1 MPKQNRIRLWGVFT
15 QPENVVGVEWLNQ
28 RNMNQ
33 LHWNYIFIFKVDPKW
48 VWVDTKIFYVLCKF
62 FVYLCYS
69 KNINVNTSDLWNLP
83 PIRGIPIIFKHGTRQ
98 LYVSTYV
105 HINNENI
112 VAPPTFL
119 IIERV
124 SIIYHREKGGMYKQS
139 VKDKSNE
146 IYFIHNHIPCCLVN
160 ASSCAPFTVGQKVFY
175 AKM

>member
-1 MPKQNRIRLWGVFT
+1 MKSTSHKRHTYHLQT
-15 QPENVVGVEWLNQ
+15 
-28 RNMNQ
+28 
-33 LHWNYIFIFKVDPKW
+33 WN
-48 VWVDTKIFYVLCKF
+48 TTALC
-62 FVYLCYS
+62 
-69 KNINVNTSDLWNLP
+69 I
-83 PIRGIPIIFKHGTRQ
+83 
-98 LYVSTYV
+98 YV

-160 ASSCAPFTVGQKVFY
+160 ASSCAPFTVGQKVFMP
-175 AKM
+175 KCNF

>member
-1 MPKQNRIRLWGVFT
+1 MRSFHATWKCCGSRVTKSKKYESTALK
-15 QPENVVGVEWLNQ
+15 LY
-28 RNMNQ
+28 
-33 LHWNYIFIFKVDPKW
+33 LHFQSWPQMSFGWHQDFLCSLQ
-48 VWVDTKIFYVLCKF
+48 VLCLPLLFQK
-62 FVYLCYS
+62 YKCQYKWLMKSTSHKRHTYHLQTWNTTALC
-69 KNINVNTSDLWNLP
+69 I
-83 PIRGIPIIFKHGTRQ
+83 
-98 LYVSTYV
+98 YV

-160 ASSCAPFTVGQKVFY
+160 ASSCAPFTVGQKVFMP
-175 AKM
+175 KCNF